1 MEGSLHHRFSLV
13 VATLGRVEEIE
24 RLLISLA
31 AQQRRDIE
39 VLFVD
44 QNGDERLTPLLAR
57 FSDDLDIVHIRSPE
71 KGVCRARNRGAR
83 QARGTWLM
91 FPDDDCWYPAD
102 FFRSLDALMAAA
114 PADIYSGR
122 PTDMEGRTIMGRFAS
137 EAVTLTRDTVWDTLM
152 EWIVVVRRRV
162 FEAVGG
168 FDVALGPGSGTIW
181 GAHEIQDMVL
191 KCLETGATGRYFPTL
206 NAHHPEDHGD
216 RRTFDN
222 AQKMY
227 RYGAGLGYVLRRHS
241 FPMRR
246 FLPELVRP
254 LAGMILYGAQR
265 DWAMARRSRHLF
277 LGRLQGWRTA
287 PRRQTNRPP
296 VLETGRPPV

>member
-1 MEGSLHHRFSLV
+1 MEGPLQHRFSLV

-24 RLLISLA
+24 RLLVSLV
-31 AQQRRDIE
+31 AQQRRDLE

-44 QNGDERLTPLLAR
+44 QNGDERLAPLLAR
-57 FSDDLDIVHIRSPE
+57 FSSDIDIVHIRSTE
-71 KGVCRARNRGAR
+71 TGVCRARNRGATA
-83 QARGTWLM
+83 ARGAWLM
-91 FPDDDCWYPAD
+91 FPDDDCWYPID
-102 FFRSLDALMAAA
+102 FFRSLDTLIASV

-122 PTDMEGRTIMGRFAS
+122 PTDEDGRTIMGRFAGDS
-137 EAVTLTRDTVWDTLM
+137 VTLTRDTVWDTLM
-152 EWIVVVRRRV
+152 EWIVVVRRPV
-162 FEAVGG
+162 FERAGG
-168 FDVALGPGSGTIW
+168 FDMALGPGSGTIW

-216 RRTFDN
+216 RRTLDH

-227 RYGAGLGYVLRRHS
+227 RYGAGLGYVLRRHGYA
-241 FPMRR
+241 MRR
-246 FLPELVRP
+246 VLPELLRP
-254 LAGMILYGAQR
+254 LAGIVVHGLKR

-287 PRRQTNRPP
+287 PPRKAER
-296 VLETGRPPV
+296 